1 MVALEQIQ
9 GLIKEISSDEE
20 RFARFIRLR
29 ARSDEELDYTQLLD
43 IFNRENGAAEVHTY
57 DGWKKLKRYVRRG
70 EHGIPYA
77 DEGSPYRSKVS
88 YAFDITQTDGVPL
101 PKRVLTRER
110 VSEIYDD
117 LCDLCEAYTGEQV
130 TFSEEK
136 IAERLGVTKR
146 IEKEK

>member
-70 EHGIPYA
+70 EHGITYA

-110 VSEIYDD
+110 V
-117 LCDLCEAYTGEQV
+117 
-130 TFSEEK
+130 
-136 IAERLGVTKR
+136 
-146 IEKEK
+146 